1 MYVYKAILPFLSLYD
16 AFSCKL
22 AAYAPV
28 LLEQKASQLRKENK
42 LRCHDCRRI
51 RTVFAG
57 DDREY
62 VSESNASEA
71 TTLTRFTSWK
81 HILAKNIIRPL
92 ELFIGEPIIQL
103 LGVYMAF
110 VYV

>member
-16 AFSCKL
+16 AFSCKP

-28 LLEQKASQLRKENK
+28 LLEQKASQLRKEKK
-42 LRCHDCRRI
+42 LRPHDYRHI
-51 RTVFAG
+51 RSVFAG

-62 VSESNASEA
+62 VPELNASDV

-81 HILAKNIIRPL
+81 HILAKNIIRPF
-92 ELFIGEPIIQL
+92 ELFIDEPIIQL